1 MGMEHGCEARGGSAL
16 LGVEGLTV
24 PSEEGQIRSYADP
37 FAQADIMQL
46 YFEIDLED
54 RCMRSRNSRLG
65 TKPTL
70 RVFLLCT

>member
-24 PSEEGQIRSYADP
+24 PSEEVQIRSHADR
-37 FAQADIMQL
+37 FAQADIMRL
-46 YFEIDLED
+46 YYEIDLGD
-54 RCMRSRNSRLG
+54 RCMRARNSRLE